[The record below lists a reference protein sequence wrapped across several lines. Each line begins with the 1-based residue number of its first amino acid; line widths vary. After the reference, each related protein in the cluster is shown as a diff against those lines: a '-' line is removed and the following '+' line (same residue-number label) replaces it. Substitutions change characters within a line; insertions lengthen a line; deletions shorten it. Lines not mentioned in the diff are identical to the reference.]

1 MANYFKFLMARNTAR
16 LRQARG
22 ALPLPASEYRLRT
35 SADVEELRR
44 HAFRVRRPL
53 TLKPLFSID
62 DDLASLERAA
72 NRYRADCGCGV
83 GGGFLIMALVS
94 YATLVVFHLPT
105 TVTGIFAA
113 MLGLVGSALTA
124 AFIGKGLGI
133 LRARWKY
140 YRCLDLMLVS
150 FRQREE
156 SQLVRSQQ
164 EEKPCLVDG

>member
-1 MANYFKFLMARNTAR
+1 MPNYFKFLMAGNTAR
-16 LRQARG
+16 LAQTRG
-22 ALPLPASEYRLRT
+22 APSLPASEYRLRT

-53 TLKPLFSID
+53 ILKPLFTID

-72 NRYRADCGCGV
+72 NRHRADCGCGV
-83 GGGFLIMALVS
+83 GAGFLITALVS

-105 TVTGIFAA
+105 TVTGIFAT
-113 MLGLVGSALTA
+113 MFGLVGSALTA

-140 YRCLDLMLVS
+140 YRCLDLMLIS
-150 FRQREE
+150 FRQSEE
-156 SQLVRSQQ
+156 SQLVRS
-164 EEKPCLVDG
+164 L